1 MKLQEWKPA
10 GLRVTLL
17 CSEVSF
23 YGVLKT
29 VSDLMSITG
38 TLQQSE
44 HWFCWRLVLLAS
56 GSASQR
62 LVLLASGS
70 AGVCWRLVLPASVWF
85 WGWALHV
92 ELSGRSLEMSIWKCD
107 DFIKDLSWTCLKG
120 AVCKKSWFLSLSPDT
135 SDTSDA
141 SDTSDTLD
149 CTFKTYIKHCT
160 FTTCVFLMMS
170 FSPVVKLTLN

>member
-1 MKLQEWKPA
+1 MKTSRTESHTVMFRSFLLRSFKNSLRLDVDHRNSAAVRTLVLLASGSAGVWFCQPA
-10 GLRVTLL
+10 SG
-17 CSEVSF
+17 SA
-23 YGVLKT
+23 GV
-29 VSDLMSITG
+29 
-38 TLQQSE
+38 
-44 HWFCWRLVLLAS
+44 WFCWRLLAS

-62 LVLLASGS
+62 LVL
-70 AGVCWRLVLPASVWF
+70 RLSSSCGAQWKVS
-85 WGWALHV
+85 
-92 ELSGRSLEMSIWKCD
+92 EMSIWKCD

-141 SDTSDTLD
+141 SDTLD

-170 FSPVVKLTLN
+170 FSPVVTLN